1 MKSLMLFPSN
11 HKAGETH
18 HSPAAD
24 PKSAKEHPLIFED
37 CFWLWR
43 NSLLQI
49 AHSLLGDPKMAI
61 EVVES
66 CFLRASH
73 NPPRFDSDGAFGSWI
88 LRILIDEALLRRCQ
102 LESNATLARERTV
115 SRGPFLLEGGEVFAE
130 SLETKGRQ
138 KS

>member
-1 MKSLMLFPSN
+1 MKSLKLFPLN
-11 HKAGETH
+11 HKAGESH

-66 CFLRASH
+66 CFIRASH

-88 LRILIDEALLRRCQ
+88 LRILIDEALLRHCQ
-102 LESNATLARERTV
+102 LECKATFAREKTV
-115 SRGPFLLEGGEVFAE
+115 SSGPFLLEDDAVFAE
-130 SLETKGRQ
+130 SLGTKGRQ